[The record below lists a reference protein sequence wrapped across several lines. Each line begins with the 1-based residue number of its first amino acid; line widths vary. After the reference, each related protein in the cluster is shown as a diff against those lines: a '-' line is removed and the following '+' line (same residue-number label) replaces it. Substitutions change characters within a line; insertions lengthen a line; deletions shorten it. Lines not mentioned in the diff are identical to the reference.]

1 MALDLRAEADLP
13 CSLAVAHAALE
24 VLDHYPAWL
33 GIVFAAEAAPGHP
46 DDPGPA
52 WWVELGGRVG
62 LVHKTKRVRMVRSI
76 CEDGSIRFERR
87 ELDLRHHNEWVL
99 DVGLSATGPSATR
112 LEMAV
117 RYSGDRR
124 VPVLDAVL
132 RAEVRRAGRRLAARV
147 AEVGSPD

>member
-1 MALDLRAEADLP
+1 MALDLWAGADLP
-13 CSLAVAHAALE
+13 CSLAVAHTALE
-24 VLDHYPAWL
+24 VLDHYPSWL
-33 GIVFAAEAAPGHP
+33 GIVFAAETAPAHP
-46 DDPGPA
+46 GDPGPA

-76 CEDGSIRFERR
+76 CEVDAIRFERL

-99 DVGLSATGPSATR
+99 DVGLAATGSAATR
-112 LEMAV
+112 LEMAM